1 MNQITKNKK
10 VMIMII
16 IKILREQK
24 INQIMVKNKKKIRG
38 KYLTEYEKH
47 LKNKS
52 ATTINRIFKGHLIR
66 KKVKITRI
74 YIMIMTKR
82 ITN

>member
-1 MNQITKNKK
+1 
-10 VMIMII
+10 
-16 IKILREQK
+16 
-24 INQIMVKNKKKIRG
+24 MVKNKKKIRG

-52 ATTINRIFKGHLIR
+52 ATTINRIIKGHLIR
-66 KKVKITRI
+66 KKDKITRI

-82 ITN
+82 IIN

>member
-1 MNQITKNKK
+1 
-10 VMIMII
+10 
-16 IKILREQK
+16 
-24 INQIMVKNKKKIRG
+24 MVKNKKKIRG

-47 LKNKS
+47 LNNNS
-52 ATTINRIFKGHLIR
+52 ATTINRIIKGHLIR
-66 KKVKITRI
+66 KKVKIARI